1 MKVTSAEFIKNYGSL
16 VDSALNRPVT
26 ITKHG
31 RDRLVVLSAEAYA
44 QLTASRGDKTSPP
57 QALRLEDFSQ
67 SELSL
72 IAINAV
78 PGGPDAA
85 PGGLLFVFVGVAKSD
100 APGSEPRSAVMLV
113 FTREGEPPVIRIF
126 PMASATTDEE
136 GDTRAEPATAKPRK
150 RTSRR
155 ATAALAEAGHA

>member
-16 VDSALNRPVT
+16 VDHALNKPVT

-31 RDRLVVLSAEAYA
+31 RDRLVVMSAEAYA
-44 QLTASRGDKTSPP
+44 RITGQPGVKTSPP
-57 QALRLEDFSQ
+57 QALRLDDFSP

-78 PGGPDAA
+78 PGDSDAA
-85 PGGLLFVFVGVAKSD
+85 AGGLLFVFVGVAKPG
-100 APGSEPRSAVMLV
+100 APGSAPASAVMLV

-126 PMASATTDEE
+126 PMASSTTDEE
-136 GDTRAEPATAKPRK
+136 GDRPAEPATAKPRK

-155 ATAALAEAGHA
+155 ATATVVEGRQT